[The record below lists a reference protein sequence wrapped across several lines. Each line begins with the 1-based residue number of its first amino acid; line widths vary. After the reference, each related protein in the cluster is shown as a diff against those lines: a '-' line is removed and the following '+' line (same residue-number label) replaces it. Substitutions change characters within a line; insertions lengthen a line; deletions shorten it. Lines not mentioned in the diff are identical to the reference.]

1 MKKIA
6 VLLISI
12 LMVSCAPKLDSKQ
25 IIGSWTLDNVVYT
38 TTTSVTDKI
47 TFSENDSIIV
57 EIFSDGQ
64 LLNQMKGKYEL
75 NTTTRILK
83 TDYEQG
89 TFTFKVIK
97 LTKDAFELEN
107 PTNKTIA
114 KYIRY

>member
-1 MKKIA
+1 MKKLA
-6 VLLISI
+6 VFLFSI
-12 LMVSCAPKLDSKQ
+12 IRVSCTQNFVYMQ
-25 IIGSWTLDNVVYT
+25 IFGCWTIDNVVYT
-38 TTTSVTDKI
+38 TTTIVTDKF

>member
-12 LMVSCAPKLDSKQ
+12 IMVSCTPHLDSKQ
-25 IIGSWTLDNVVYT
+25 IIGSWTLHNVVYPT
-38 TTTSVTDKI
+38 TTNKI
-47 TFSENDSIIV
+47 TFSENDSIID